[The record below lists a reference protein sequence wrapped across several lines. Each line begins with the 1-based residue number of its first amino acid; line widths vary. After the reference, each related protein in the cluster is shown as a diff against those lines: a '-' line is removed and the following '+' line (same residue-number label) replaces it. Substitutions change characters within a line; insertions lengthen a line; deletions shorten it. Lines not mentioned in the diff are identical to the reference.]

1 MANIQRRTTASG
13 ETRYQVC
20 IRLKGFAPQTS
31 TFDRLTD
38 AKRWAA
44 KIETEMREGRFFQAN
59 ARPKHK
65 VSDAIDRYQR
75 EILPNKSSST
85 IRDQSQQLEWW
96 RKEIGTLHLHDL
108 TPAVIAGCK
117 TKLAATPMPPRGKA
131 VNIEPV
137 YRSAS
142 TVTAYLRV
150 MSHLCSTAEREW
162 EWLER
167 NPVMAVKKPKLN
179 NARSR
184 FLSDEERARLLQEC
198 KNFPDLY
205 LAVVLALS
213 TGARKNEIWDLRWHQ
228 IDLDRQSI
236 TLHLTKNKEIRV
248 VPVVGE
254 ALAILRERQALR
266 PRPNDHLFPGKVEGK
281 SFDFR
286 KQWEHCI
293 AAAQLHNFRYHD
305 LRHTAASYLAM
316 SGATLPELAE
326 ILGHKTLQMVKRYAH
341 FTPDHKKSVVERMV
355 SAYL

>member
-1 MANIQRRTTASG
+1 MANIQKRTTASG
-13 ETRYQVC
+13 ETRYQAY
-20 IRLKGFAPQTS
+20 IRLKGFASQTA
-31 TFDRLTD
+31 TFERLTD

-44 KIETEMREGRFFQAN
+44 KIETEMREGRFFQAK
-59 ARPKHK
+59 ARPKHTI
-65 VSDAIDRYQR
+65 SDAIDRYVR
-75 EILPNKSSST
+75 EILPHKSSST

-96 RKEIGTLHLHDL
+96 RTEVGFMLLSEL
-108 TPAVIAGCK
+108 TPAIIAECK
-117 TKLAATPMPPRGKA
+117 SALSSRPMPPRGKKTGSA
-131 VNIEPV
+131 PN

-150 MSHLCSTAEREW
+150 MSHLCSTAVREW

-167 NPVMAVKKPKLN
+167 NPVDAVKKPKLN

-184 FLSDEERARLLQEC
+184 FLSDEERARLLHEC

-254 ALAILRERQALR
+254 ALAILLERQALR

-293 AAAQLHNFRYHD
+293 EAAQLHNFRYHD